1 MLNEIVNELTE
12 IYNNLFTDLEK
23 PSWAVHK
30 VNSPNK
36 YIHCT
41 IPFVGKNYQCQKIK
55 VLVYASAENL
65 SNYNGYLDDDM
76 TAINRHRL
84 FFDTS
89 INKDNFFPSVH
100 MKPMSDG
107 SLLIASLHIIL
118 NLYMSKGITFKLP
131 KTPFDFLEQI
141 AFANFCK
148 YTIQS
153 EKNKD
158 YAKDRAKLM
167 HSENYVEQ
175 DIALLKPDYIIMPI
189 TIYNKEKAF
198 IDNVK
203 GNSTIIPIYQI
214 NYRTVNLIIN
224 SNFHAYNKDNLHPLV
239 SEWYNNLWNNSKTK
253 ANYLSVF
260 TYLDKVLSE
269 RGLLYN
275 KS

>member
-1 MLNEIVNELTE
+1 MFHKTVNELTE
-12 IYNNLFTDLEK
+12 KYNTLFSNLEK

-30 VNSPNK
+30 INPSNE

-41 IPFVGKNYQCQKIK
+41 IPFVGKNYQKQKIK

-84 FFDTS
+84 YFDAS
-89 INKDNFFPSVH
+89 INKDTLFPSVH

-107 SLLIASLHIIL
+107 SLLIASLYVVL
-118 NLYMSKGITFKLP
+118 KLYTSKGIDFKLP

-153 EKNKD
+153 KKNKD
-158 YAKDRAKLM
+158 YAKDKEKLIS
-167 HSENYVEQ
+167 SENYVEQ
-175 DIALLKPDYIIMPI
+175 DIAILQPDFIIMPQV
-189 TIYNKEKAF
+189 IYNTEKKF
-198 IDNVK
+198 MDSIK
-203 GNSTIIPIYQI
+203 GKATIIPIYQI
-214 NYRTVNLIIN
+214 NHRTVNLTIN
-224 SNFHAYNKDNLHPLV
+224 SNFPSYNKDNLHPLLYD
-239 SEWYNNLWNNSKTK
+239 WYNNLWNNSKTQ

-269 RGLLYN
+269 TEVGSNLL
-275 KS
+275 